1 MFNSINT
8 SKAAAGFVFWVLCA
22 ASITLPSLPHE
33 AGAAPL
39 VTRSQRCERLKH
51 QLQTALSGHVKI
63 GRVHQVEVLQRRGAR
78 FCASKRQAQGL
89 RAYAEA
95 LKLLGVKPDMAEPG
109 TQGRSI
115 PPKRDIKVRIWK
127 MKKSLISALGLAV
140 VLGLSAPVLAASS
153 DTVPAAVMT
162 PAKNIKQGQTMTA
175 PMVKL
180 QKAHKK
186 AEMKKLEKAHKK
198 H

>member
-51 QLQTALSGHVKI
+51 QLQTALSGQVKI

-115 PPKRDIKVRIWK
+115 PPSGTSK
-127 MKKSLISALGLAV
+127 
-140 VLGLSAPVLAASS
+140 
-153 DTVPAAVMT
+153 
-162 PAKNIKQGQTMTA
+162 
-175 PMVKL
+175 
-180 QKAHKK
+180 
-186 AEMKKLEKAHKK
+186 
-198 H
+198 

>member
-1 MFNSINT
+1 M
-8 SKAAAGFVFWVLCA
+8 
-22 ASITLPSLPHE
+22 
-33 AGAAPL
+33 
-39 VTRSQRCERLKH
+39 
-51 QLQTALSGHVKI
+51 
-63 GRVHQVEVLQRRGAR
+63 
-78 FCASKRQAQGL
+78 
-89 RAYAEA
+89 
-95 LKLLGVKPDMAEPG
+95 
-109 TQGRSI
+109 
-115 PPKRDIKVRIWK
+115 RIWK

-186 AEMKKLEKAHKK
+186 AEMKKLEKTHKK